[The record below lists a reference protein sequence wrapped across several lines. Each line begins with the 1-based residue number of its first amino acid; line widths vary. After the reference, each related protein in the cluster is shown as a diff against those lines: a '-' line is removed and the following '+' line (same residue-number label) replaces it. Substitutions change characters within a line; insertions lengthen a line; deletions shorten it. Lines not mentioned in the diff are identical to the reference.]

1 MVDNFNGVLS
11 KYYRR
16 DEYTGVSTI
25 GIETDEID
33 VKRNVD
39 GLVVVNAIIPKWP
52 LDTGLMLTGIWKGE
66 NYEATSIKP
75 YTETREISKKV
86 LRRIISELK
95 EESGEFKISAS
106 GINKIMDVAGEDIL
120 GFSKNPKALE
130 IMIEKLPK
138 IDKTKLELIY
148 NRLMSISSSYA
159 ILEYI
164 SGFGGTIINSDKLMK
179 LYGKN
184 ALKRLKKDPYGTG
197 YQAGLD
203 FFTCDRIGKS
213 LHFDALNL
221 KRIKSLIYESLN
233 IITTQSGSTY
243 STQFVLKK
251 QIAKLVKK
259 SSYPLEQIPSAVL
272 AVAIQRMSGI
282 AMEKVN
288 NGLRIYRKKLWDCE
302 IAIAR
307 NLSRLDEKKEDHA
320 YSDEIIKEVE
330 SYLKIQYSEKQKES
344 FRILK
349 TNGIKIITGGPGTG
363 KTTIVNGIIYMYQTM
378 HPYNNILLCAP
389 TGRAAQRMSEVTQM
403 DAETIHRTLKYRPFS
418 NGEIKHKDA
427 SDPLSADLIIL
438 DEMSMVDTEIFAL
451 LLPAVKAGAT
461 LVLIGDEDQLQ
472 SVSSGNVLHDLI
484 KSNRFETHR
493 LKEVF
498 RQKGLPTII
507 DNAYKVLD
515 GRMDFVKDSSFHIT
529 ACETI
534 KEAMKKMEELFEIF
548 REAGKEHNVQILSP
562 VKVGDGGTR
571 AINSVISQK
580 VNKETEGKSFVYGR
594 TIYHNGDK
602 VIFLN
607 NNYEKDYYNGDIGY
621 ITEIFKNGFMVKVGS
636 EEKRIIGSCLKEV
649 TLAYGITI
657 HKAQGSEAD
666 IVVIVLPDTYQNMLN
681 RNMLFTAITRAKKQ
695 VEIIYVNSALS
706 DSVHT
711 IKTEQRK
718 TGLIKKIQG
727 EKGEVVNCH

>member
-307 NLSRLDEKKEDHA
+307 NLSRLDEKK
-320 YSDEIIKEVE
+320 
-330 SYLKIQYSEKQKES
+330 KIM
-344 FRILK
+344 L
-349 TNGIKIITGGPGTG
+349 
-363 KTTIVNGIIYMYQTM
+363 IVT
-378 HPYNNILLCAP
+378 
-389 TGRAAQRMSEVTQM
+389 
-403 DAETIHRTLKYRPFS
+403 K
-418 NGEIKHKDA
+418 
-427 SDPLSADLIIL
+427 
-438 DEMSMVDTEIFAL
+438 
-451 LLPAVKAGAT
+451 
-461 LVLIGDEDQLQ
+461 
-472 SVSSGNVLHDLI
+472 
-484 KSNRFETHR
+484 
-493 LKEVF
+493 
-498 RQKGLPTII
+498 
-507 DNAYKVLD
+507 
-515 GRMDFVKDSSFHIT
+515 
-529 ACETI
+529 
-534 KEAMKKMEELFEIF
+534 
-548 REAGKEHNVQILSP
+548 
-562 VKVGDGGTR
+562 
-571 AINSVISQK
+571 
-580 VNKETEGKSFVYGR
+580 
-594 TIYHNGDK
+594 
-602 VIFLN
+602 
-607 NNYEKDYYNGDIGY
+607 
-621 ITEIFKNGFMVKVGS
+621 
-636 EEKRIIGSCLKEV
+636 
-649 TLAYGITI
+649 
-657 HKAQGSEAD
+657 
-666 IVVIVLPDTYQNMLN
+666 
-681 RNMLFTAITRAKKQ
+681 
-695 VEIIYVNSALS
+695 
-706 DSVHT
+706 
-711 IKTEQRK
+711 
-718 TGLIKKIQG
+718 
-727 EKGEVVNCH
+727 